1 MPQVIK
7 VTPPS
12 ETKEAVLERFRVES
26 ITEGALR
33 AIARKG
39 ASATMQD
46 IADESGIS
54 KGTLYL
60 YFKDRDEL
68 LHHVS
73 ERGLA
78 QLLAKADDVFS
89 QGLSFEQTV
98 RELVLSMLR
107 FFDEHRDLYRLHFEL
122 KFPAGRQ
129 PLCDAKTTAPREKQ
143 IYLGR
148 LTRYFEEHVA
158 NKADAP
164 LLALFFSETVAAVL
178 FRRIPETTG
187 PRLEDE
193 GEFLSDL
200 LLNGLSGRRK

>member
-1 MPQVIK
+1 

-12 ETKEAVLERFRVES
+12 TTREAVLERFRVES

-39 ASATMQD
+39 ASVTMQD

-73 ERGLA
+73 ERGLGE
-78 QLLAKADDVFS
+78 LLAKVEDVLGKEQPFD
-89 QGLSFEQTV
+89 QTV
-98 RELVLSMLR
+98 RELVLAQLR
-107 FFDEHRDLYRLHFEL
+107 FFDERRDLYRVHFEL
-122 KFPAGRQ
+122 KFPAGRDAA
-129 PLCDAKTTAPREKQ
+129 LCDARVKAPPPEKQ
-143 IYLGR
+143 IFIDR
-148 LTRYFEEHVA
+148 LTRYFEGHVE
-158 NKADAP
+158 NKALAP
-164 LLALFFSETVAAVL
+164 RLALFFSETVAATL

-187 PRLEDE
+187 PRLEDDA
-193 GEFLSDL
+193 EFLSDL
-200 LLNGLSGRRK
+200 LLNGLSGRRKK

>member
-1 MPQVIK
+1 MTLPL
-7 VTPPS
+7 
-12 ETKEAVLERFRVES
+12 ETREAVLERFRVES

-78 QLLAKADDVFS
+78 QLLAKVDDVFS
-89 QGLSFEQTV
+89 RGLPFEPTI

-107 FFDEHRDLYRLHFEL
+107 FFDERRDLYRVHFEL
-122 KFPAGRQ
+122 KFPGGRP
-129 PLCDAKTTAPREKQ
+129 PLCDAKTVAPPPEKQ
-143 IYLGR
+143 LYIDR
-148 LTRYFEEHVA
+148 LTRYFEGHIA

-178 FRRIPETTG
+178 YRRIPETTG
-187 PRLEDE
+187 PKLEDDA
-193 GEFLSDL
+193 EFLSDL
-200 LLNGLSGRRK
+200 LLNGLSGRRKS